1 MKKTVLFITLGLFL
15 FLGGCTTIT
24 WVVKSNKEVK
34 LRNKVLA
41 QQDVCKEF
49 YDNMFKS
56 IAQVAEVADVK
67 MEKSKEAF
75 KEIYPALIEGR
86 YSGEKGGALMKWVTE
101 SNPQFDLNAAGS
113 LYDKLA
119 NVIEAKR
126 SEFFME
132 QKKLTSYQQEHKNI
146 LQTWPGSWFLAGRD
160 TVPVTI
166 ITSAKT
172 KEVYATGEENDIQI
186 FKKDS

>member
-1 MKKTVLFITLGLFL
+1 MSKTVILVVIGLLIFM
-15 FLGGCTTIT
+15 GGCTAIT
-24 WVVKSNKEVK
+24 WVSKSNKEIK
-34 LRNKVLA
+34 LRNEVTA
-41 QQDVCKEF
+41 QQDACEAVF
-49 YDNMFKS
+49 DNMFKS
-56 IAQVAEVADVK
+56 IAQIAEVADVK

-86 YSGEKGGALMKWVTE
+86 YNGEKGGALMKWVTE

-126 SEFFME
+126 NEFFTE
-132 QKKLTSYQQEHKNI
+132 QKKLLSLNNQHKNI

-160 TVPVTI
+160 TIPIII

-172 KEVYATGEENDIQI
+172 KEVYSTGEENDISV
-186 FKKDS
+186 FKKES